1 MSLTEIQ
8 VRNTGKG
15 DFASII
21 EICREVYP
29 GAASWTEAQLAS
41 HLAVFREGQL
51 VAIDRSNGRVL
62 GMASSLI
69 VAWDDYDAL
78 DSWRDF
84 TDRGMF
90 TNHDARGGR
99 TLYGAEVMVRP
110 DCQGRGVGSLL
121 YQARRDLVRRFG
133 LSRIRAGAR
142 LRGYQR
148 FAETL
153 DARTY
158 VEKVVAGE
166 IGDPTLSFQLRHGFR
181 VLDVVPG
188 YLKSDPES
196 LGWAA
201 LIEWLNPEAS
211 TQDVPP
217 MGGDEDFPDNS
228 VAA

>member
-1 MSLTEIQ
+1 LTEIQ

-29 GAASWTEAQLAS
+29 GAASWTEVQLAS
-41 HLAVFREGQL
+41 HLTVFREGQL
-51 VAIDRSNGRVL
+51 VAINRSNGRVL

-133 LSRIRAGAR
+133 LTRIRAGAR

-217 MGGDEDFPDNS
+217 MGDDEDFPDNS